1 VDAEGPVAIV
11 VDTKFAAIMQ
21 RYLVHITSG
30 MLFIVFSFRCLGGL
44 HRSAIAI
51 SDLLEA
57 SVHLLVPEPGFGNPH
72 TP

>member
-30 MLFIVFSFRCLGGL
+30 MLFIVFSFRSLD
-44 HRSAIAI
+44 RAIAI
-51 SDLLEA
+51 VGPLEA